1 MVKKGEETDDLTHT
15 SAEDL
20 PTASIGTP
28 AVKRDSWFSSILSST
43 LTLASCPLI
52 PFTFPFVFGRLL
64 VDNEPLRAACDFF
77 DFLPGTCLPLLLPGT
92 ERTPTVI
99 RAARGLSSSSSSSSS
114 MSSASLNEDEETLR
128 FFAGLW
134 CEISLNKDDAGD
146 RARLWEFWSA
156 NGWA

>member
-1 MVKKGEETDDLTHT
+1 MVVFKKGEETDDLTHT
-15 SAEDL
+15 SAEVL
-20 PTASIGTP
+20 SIGTP

-43 LTLASCPLI
+43 LTLVSCPLK

-64 VDNEPLRAACDFF
+64 VDEEPLRAACDFF

-92 ERTPTVI
+92 ERTPTVT
-99 RAARGLSSSSSSSSS
+99 RAARGLSSSSSSS

-128 FFAGLW
+128 FFAGFW

-146 RARLWEFWSA
+146 RARL
-156 NGWA
+156 

>member
-1 MVKKGEETDDLTHT
+1 MIVFKKGEETEDLTHT
-15 SAEDL
+15 SAEGL
-20 PTASIGTP
+20 SIGTP

-43 LTLASCPLI
+43 LTLVSCPLI

-64 VDNEPLRAACDFF
+64 VDEEPLRAACDFF

-99 RAARGLSSSSSSSSS
+99 RAARGLSSSSSSS

-128 FFAGLW
+128 FFAGLL

-146 RARLWEFWSA
+146 RARL
-156 NGWA
+156 